1 MRFLGRTGPVFSI
14 YTFVKKRALLRW
26 IQEQVN
32 ATIVTTRGILCMPAL
47 FASACL
53 LFFSAPALS
62 AVQNQSAPQSHS
74 TSSLGTIAEARSA
87 LANKNAQAAIQIL
100 SNYLQTRPQDSAART
115 LLGQA
120 YASLGQNDR
129 AEEQFRTVL
138 QSAPDD
144 SIALAALGELYL
156 QVGQLE
162 KAEPLLGHAAKA
174 SGGVPEI
181 RIEWA
186 VALARLRKYKEAQSA
201 LAGVSP
207 PNDPDQLVQ
216 LHRLKGSVAL
226 GLGDSRTAA
235 SEMEKALT
243 LRPADTALVLATAVA
258 ELQSKNAKR
267 ATSLAGP
274 VYSQTGNPEVGFIVL
289 QAELESRADF
299 HPTLNSLRATPLP
312 ASEQLAFRQRLA
324 AVLISHKEIAEAIT
338 DLQEAVSLDA
348 SHPDLQ
354 YNLALAQFQA
364 GRLEDAAK
372 SAEKCKDLGDDAD
385 LEGLIGDIQEARG
398 NNLDAVKSYQAA
410 IGLAP
415 SEEKYRLSLAVELIH
430 HSNLDAAR
438 VVLQQAQVLQP
449 NSWRI
454 ELALGMVEYLAG
466 TDDDATRYLLHAFE
480 LAPQPENALQSLADV
495 QMDRASAPD
504 PAAIAKLCEYS
515 DQHPKDG
522 RIQYYCGAVSFRRDY
537 ITGDKSRANEILK
550 RLHTSENLLPQ
561 DDASPHCQLGKAYRW
576 LERWPEALTES
587 RICAR
592 LDPDSADAHYR
603 LAQIYQHLGQPV
615 ESQKERKLFE
625 VASTKVADENAH
637 REATMKTFIY
647 TMQNQAPNQ
656 K

>member
-1 MRFLGRTGPVFSI
+1 LLR
-14 YTFVKKRALLRW
+14 KRALLRW
-26 IQEQVN
+26 TQEQVN

-47 FASACL
+47 FASAY
-53 LFFSAPALS
+53 LFFFPAPALS
-62 AVQNQSAPQSHS
+62 ALQNQSAPQRHS
-74 TSSLGTIAEARSA
+74 TSSAAIAEARSA
-87 LANKNAQAAIQIL
+87 LANQNAAAAIQIL
-100 SNYLQTRPQDSAART
+100 SNYLQTKPQDSAART

-129 AEEQFRTVL
+129 AEEEFRAVL

-156 QVGQLE
+156 QAGQLE
-162 KAEPLLGHAAKA
+162 KAEPLLAHAAKA

-207 PNDPDQLVQ
+207 PNDPDQRIQ

-243 LRPADTALVLATAVA
+243 LKPADTALVLATAVA

-267 ATSLAGP
+267 ATSLAGA
-274 VYSQTGNPEVGFIVL
+274 VYSRTGNPEVGFIVL
-289 QAELESRADF
+289 QAELESHADF

-312 ASEQLAFRQRLA
+312 PSEQLAFRQRLA

-338 DLQEAVSLDA
+338 ELQAAASLDP
-348 SHPDLQ
+348 SRPDLQ

-385 LEGLIGDIQEARG
+385 LEGLIGDIQEALG

-415 SEEKYRLSLAVELIH
+415 SEEKYRLSLAVELIR

-438 VVLQQAQVLQP
+438 VVLQQAQALQP

-504 PAAIAKLCEYS
+504 PAAITKLCEYS
-515 DQHPKDG
+515 DHHPKDG
-522 RIQYYCGAVSFRRDY
+522 RTQYYCGAVSFRRDY
-537 ITGDKSRANEILK
+537 VTGDKSRADEILK
-550 RLHTSENLLPQ
+550 RLHTSENLLPK

-625 VASTKVADENAH
+625 VASTKVADENAR

-647 TMQNQAPNQ
+647 TMQNQAPDQ

>member
-1 MRFLGRTGPVFSI
+1 
-14 YTFVKKRALLRW
+14 
-26 IQEQVN
+26 
-32 ATIVTTRGILCMPAL
+32 MPAL
-47 FASACL
+47 FASAY
-53 LFFSAPALS
+53 LFFFPAPALS
-62 AVQNQSAPQSHS
+62 ALQNQSAPQRHS
-74 TSSLGTIAEARSA
+74 TSSAAIAEARSA
-87 LANKNAQAAIQIL
+87 LANQNAAAAIQIL
-100 SNYLQTRPQDSAART
+100 SSYLQTRPQDSAART

-129 AEEQFRTVL
+129 AEEEFRAVL

-156 QVGQLE
+156 QAGQLE
-162 KAEPLLGHAAKA
+162 KAEPLLAHAAKA

-207 PNDPDQLVQ
+207 PNDPDQRIQ

-243 LRPADTALVLATAVA
+243 LKPADTALVLATAVA

-274 VYSQTGNPEVGFIVL
+274 VYSRTGNPEVGFIVL
-289 QAELESRADF
+289 QAELESHADF

-312 ASEQLAFRQRLA
+312 PSEQLAFRQRLA

-338 DLQEAVSLDA
+338 ELQAAASLDP
-348 SHPDLQ
+348 SRPDLQ

-415 SEEKYRLSLAVELIH
+415 SEEKYRLSLAVELIR

-438 VVLQQAQVLQP
+438 VILQQAQALQP

-515 DQHPKDG
+515 DHHPKDG
-522 RIQYYCGAVSFRRDY
+522 RTQYYCGAVSFRRDY
-537 ITGDKSRANEILK
+537 VTGDKSRADEILK
-550 RLHTSENLLPQ
+550 RLHTSENLLPK

-625 VASTKVADENAH
+625 VASTKVADENAR

-647 TMQNQAPNQ
+647 TMQNQAPDQ

>member
-1 MRFLGRTGPVFSI
+1 
-14 YTFVKKRALLRW
+14 
-26 IQEQVN
+26 
-32 ATIVTTRGILCMPAL
+32 MPAL
-47 FASACL
+47 FASAY
-53 LFFSAPALS
+53 LFFFPAPALS
-62 AVQNQSAPQSHS
+62 ALQNQSAPQRHS
-74 TSSLGTIAEARSA
+74 TSSAAIAEARSA
-87 LANKNAQAAIQIL
+87 LANQNAAAAIQIL
-100 SNYLQTRPQDSAART
+100 SNYLQTKPQDSAART

-129 AEEQFRTVL
+129 AEEEFRAVL

-156 QVGQLE
+156 QAGQLE
-162 KAEPLLGHAAKA
+162 KAEPLLAHAAKA

-207 PNDPDQLVQ
+207 PNDPDQRIQ

-243 LRPADTALVLATAVA
+243 LKPADTALVLATAVA

-274 VYSQTGNPEVGFIVL
+274 VYSRTGNPEVGFIVL
-289 QAELESRADF
+289 QAELESHADF

-312 ASEQLAFRQRLA
+312 PSEQLAFRQRLA

-338 DLQEAVSLDA
+338 ELQAAASLDP
-348 SHPDLQ
+348 SRPDLQ

-415 SEEKYRLSLAVELIH
+415 SEEKYRLSLAVELIR

-438 VVLQQAQVLQP
+438 VILQQAQALQP

-515 DQHPKDG
+515 DHHPKDG
-522 RIQYYCGAVSFRRDY
+522 RTQYYCGAVSFRRDY
-537 ITGDKSRANEILK
+537 VTGDKSRADEILK
-550 RLHTSENLLPQ
+550 RLHTSENLLPK

-625 VASTKVADENAH
+625 VASTKVADENAR

-647 TMQNQAPNQ
+647 TMQNQAPDQ

>member
-1 MRFLGRTGPVFSI
+1 
-14 YTFVKKRALLRW
+14 
-26 IQEQVN
+26 
-32 ATIVTTRGILCMPAL
+32 MPAL
-47 FASACL
+47 FASAY
-53 LFFSAPALS
+53 LFFFPAPALS
-62 AVQNQSAPQSHS
+62 ALQNQSAPQRHS
-74 TSSLGTIAEARSA
+74 TSSAAIAEARSA
-87 LANKNAQAAIQIL
+87 LANQNAAAAIQIL
-100 SNYLQTRPQDSAART
+100 SNYLQTKPQDSAART

-129 AEEQFRTVL
+129 AEEEFRAVL

-156 QVGQLE
+156 QAGQLE
-162 KAEPLLGHAAKA
+162 KAEPLLAHAAKA

-207 PNDPDQLVQ
+207 PNDPDQRIQ

-243 LRPADTALVLATAVA
+243 LKPADTALVLATAVA

-274 VYSQTGNPEVGFIVL
+274 VYSRTGNPEVGFIVL
-289 QAELESRADF
+289 QAELESHADF

-312 ASEQLAFRQRLA
+312 PSEQLAFRQRLA

-338 DLQEAVSLDA
+338 ELQAAASLDP
-348 SHPDLQ
+348 SRPDLQ

-385 LEGLIGDIQEARG
+385 LEGLIGDIQEALG

-415 SEEKYRLSLAVELIH
+415 SEEKYRLSLAVELIR

-438 VVLQQAQVLQP
+438 VILQQAQALQP

-515 DQHPKDG
+515 DHHPKDG
-522 RIQYYCGAVSFRRDY
+522 RTQYYCGAVSFRRDY
-537 ITGDKSRANEILK
+537 VTGDKSRADEILK
-550 RLHTSENLLPQ
+550 RLHTSENLLPK

-625 VASTKVADENAH
+625 VASTKVADENAR

-647 TMQNQAPNQ
+647 TMQNQAPDQ